1 MLGGFGGGLKM
12 KRVLLEMEGVAFDRS
27 GRVQKAHLRP

>member
-1 MLGGFGGGLKM
+1 M
-12 KRVLLEMEGVAFDRS
+12 KKALLEMEGVSFDRS